1 MAKETRYRLGALQLQ
16 IMRVLWQRGS
26 ASVADVQ
33 LALEPRLLAYTT
45 VATMLRKLED
55 RGLVKHRSEGRL
67 FLYRA
72 AIPPEAVS
80 RSMAGELLE
89 NLFAGSVADMMSHL
103 LTTREVSA
111 EELAR
116 LEQLIAERKKQP

>member
-1 MAKETRYRLGALQLQ
+1 MAKDTRYRLGALQLQ

-45 VATMLRKLED
+45 VAPSLRKLEE
-55 RGLVKHRSEGRL
+55 RGPAKPRSKGPL
-67 FLYRA
+67 FLSRA
-72 AIPPEAVS
+72 AVPPEPVS

-89 NLFAGSVADMMSHL
+89 TLFAGSVADMMSHL

-116 LEQLIAERKKQP
+116 LE